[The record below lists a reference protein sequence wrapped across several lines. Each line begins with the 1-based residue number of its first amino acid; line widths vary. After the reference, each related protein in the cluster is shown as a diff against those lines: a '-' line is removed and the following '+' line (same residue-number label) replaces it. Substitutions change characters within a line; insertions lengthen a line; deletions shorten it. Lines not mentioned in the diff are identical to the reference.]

1 MTMRQIVT
9 IARRY
14 KSTSRNLLR
23 LTERHGFI
31 ANYWPREKG
40 HDIAAFLEKESRTIY
55 AGFDPTAQSLHV
67 GNLLVIMGLLQ
78 AQRNGHQAIA
88 LIGGATARIGDPSG
102 KSEERPSL
110 AAKSLHQN
118 ISGLEKNLKTIFAK
132 FKEVHPNIEDLK
144 IVNNAEWYE
153 NINTI
158 DFTANVLKHCRV
170 AKMLAKDSVKTRLD
184 VKKGDPEGGISGA
197 EFLYQ
202 AYQAY
207 DWLHLSREHDCL
219 LQLGGHDQ
227 IGNISAGHELIR
239 RVDGKEAYGL
249 VLPLMTTESGQKLG
263 KSEGNAVWLSPSLTS
278 SFDFY
283 QYFVRIP
290 DSEVEKMLY
299 FFTFLPPSE
308 IQDVI
313 KLQKQRPE
321 KREAQLKLASEVTK
335 LVHGQKGLDLAFK
348 TTEILYNKNQG
359 QVLDTLRSISKDELK
374 SIFQSAA
381 YVKMIMQPG
390 MTILQFAM
398 KLQCFKNEKIA
409 QDIIQSGGFSVN
421 QIKRTNIDQVILPG
435 EHILQNQLSLVK
447 IGKKNY
453 VIVDWDV

>member
-1 MTMRQIVT
+1 MTMRHLVAISK
-9 IARRY
+9 RY
-14 KSTSRNLLR
+14 KSTSRNLLL

-110 AAKSLHQN
+110 ATKILHQN
-118 ISGLEKNLKTIFAK
+118 IKGIEKNLKSIFAK
-132 FKEVHPNIEDLK
+132 FKEVYPDTADLN

-170 AKMLAKDSVKTRLD
+170 AKMMAKDSVKKRLE
-184 VKKGDPEGGISGA
+184 VKHADPDGGISGA

-207 DWLHLSREHDCL
+207 DWLHLSREYDCL
-219 LQLGGHDQ
+219 LQFGGHDQ
-227 IGNISAGHELIR
+227 IGNISAGHDLIKR
-239 RVDGKEAYGL
+239 LDKKEAYGL
-249 VLPLMTTESGQKLG
+249 VLPLVTTESGQKLG
-263 KSEGNAVWLSPSLTS
+263 KSEGNAVWLSPTMTS

-290 DSEVEKMLY
+290 DSEVEKMLH
-299 FFTFLPPSE
+299 FFTFLPASE
-308 IQDVI
+308 IQDVMRV
-313 KLQKQRPE
+313 QKQKPE
-321 KREAQLKLASEVTK
+321 KREAQLKLAAEVTK
-335 LVHGQKGLDLAFK
+335 LVHGQKGLDIAIK
-348 TTEILYNKNQG
+348 TTEILYNKDASK
-359 QVLDTLRSISKDELK
+359 VIETIRTLSKDELK
-374 SIFQSAA
+374 RIFQSAA
-381 YVKMIMQPG
+381 YIKMMMQPG
-390 MTILQFAM
+390 MTILQLAM

-409 QDIIQSGGFSVN
+409 QGIIQSGGFSINHVK
-421 QIKRTNIDQVILPG
+421 QTNIDQVILPG
-435 EHILQNQLSLVK
+435 EHILHNQLSLVK

>member
-1 MTMRQIVT
+1 MRHLVT

-14 KSTSRNLLR
+14 KSTSRNLLL

-102 KSEERPSL
+102 KSEERPAL
-110 AAKSLHQN
+110 ATKSLHQN
-118 ISGLEKNLKTIFAK
+118 IRGLEKNLKTIFAK
-132 FKEVHPNIEDLK
+132 FKEVHPNIADLK

-184 VKKGDPEGGISGA
+184 VKKGDPDGGISGA

-348 TTEILYNKNQG
+348 TTEILYNKNPS

-374 SIFQSAA
+374 IIFKSAA
-381 YVKMIMQPG
+381 YVKMIIQPG
-390 MTILQFAM
+390 MTILQLAM

-409 QDIIQSGGFSVN
+409 QDVIQSGGFSVN

>member
-1 MTMRQIVT
+1 MTMRQFVT

-14 KSTSRNLLR
+14 KSTSRNLLL

-110 AAKSLHQN
+110 AAKSLSQN
-118 ISGLEKNLKTIFAK
+118 ISGIEKNLKTIFAK

-153 NINTI
+153 DINTI

-170 AKMLAKDSVKTRLD
+170 AKMLSKDSVKTRLE
-184 VKKGDPEGGISGA
+184 VKKGDPDGGISGA

-227 IGNISAGHELIR
+227 IGNISAGHELIK

-263 KSEGNAVWLSPSLTS
+263 KSEGNAVWLSPTMTS

-283 QYFVRIP
+283 QYFIRIP

-313 KLQKQRPE
+313 KLQKQKPE

-348 TTEILYNKNQG
+348 TTEILYNKNPS

-435 EHILQNQLSLVK
+435 EHILHNQLSLVK